1 MSYQERKDAAKQKRR
16 ETYERAQ
23 TRLANLSTRR
33 SHSEKD
39 IKKKLFRSWYDGE
52 LLYHDHLL
60 RSAKKANM
68 GWRTRVAVMVER
80 IPIVT
85 EDMDDWEKEYINLR
99 DWLLTYG
106 KEYPEESGF
115 MYAMD
120 KPEDHIVPTDEELLG
135 KSSDVF
141 FCKSKSFRSLSC
153 VCFVYM
159 FNILTCSSSSYMYT
173 IAGLPFTPAPRET
186 EADKSGN
193 IHTIDRQLKTSVFL
207 AIQSTS
213 EGTMSNIPR
222 WTLPSAIATSDDETL
237 LAVAQRAVLN
247 VAGPNLKIWCPGNAP
262 MAVNLRVY
270 NPKLPAEFRENY
282 YGERIYYY
290 RVQHD
295 SGDVSNDVILSESS
309 SEAAS
314 AAVVSKKGKKKKE
327 EEEMVVE
334 EKKGNGISDW
344 GWLSKN
350 EIVERV
356 EGERGKHQAK
366 FFHYML

>member
-1 MSYQERKDAAKQKRR
+1 
-16 ETYERAQ
+16 
-23 TRLANLSTRR
+23 
-33 SHSEKD
+33 
-39 IKKKLFRSWYDGE
+39 
-52 LLYHDHLL
+52 
-60 RSAKKANM
+60 
-68 GWRTRVAVMVER
+68 
-80 IPIVT
+80 
-85 EDMDDWEKEYINLR
+85 
-99 DWLLTYG
+99 
-106 KEYPEESGF
+106 
-115 MYAMD
+115 
-120 KPEDHIVPTDEELLG
+120 
-135 KSSDVF
+135 
-141 FCKSKSFRSLSC
+141 
-153 VCFVYM
+153 
-159 FNILTCSSSSYMYT
+159 MYT

-207 AIQSTS
+207 AIQSTN

-282 YGERIYYY
+282 YGEKIYYY

-295 SGDVSNDVILSESS
+295 SGDVSNDVILPESS

-327 EEEMVVE
+327 EEEMVVVE
-334 EKKGNGISDW
+334 EKKGNCISDW

-356 EGERGKHQAK
+356 EGERGTHQAK